1 MATFQELMDGLK
13 QQRERASEKSP
24 MADVLKSA
32 TAGMNVVATA
42 VEKLQQAVR
51 DQTAAN
57 LVARKT
63 GEAEDVQQTIR
74 NLLQTK
80 VAEDKIERERHLR
93 MMDMAERLVPQ
104 VTEEQIKA
112 IREQQQT
119 FRTFN
124 KALNANLKEIE
135 QKRAEANFAIQD
147 KYGTIE
153 SALGGIAN
161 SGGDSLGKFLV
172 NGLSRFVKEKKET
185 PAAEAVKEKYD
196 DEAWWM
202 KEASATVAARE
213 NISDPGSA
221 AKLYSDRAQQ
231 VKALA
236 GEGETFE
243 KQLLSGRAKF
253 SVPKMEQAIKDV
265 ANAIRSN
272 KSNETPVLTREG
284 VESSADIEKKQEAEV
299 SKTPAETPTIT
310 KVDVETAVN
319 EATNA
324 VAEVSKSAEPITP
337 KAEPT
342 APQATPQP
350 VEARPAPKNAKFE
363 RASTQ
368 TTRPNGPTKQ
378 RVSPKAAV
386 NRPVSTGVFGG
397 KGGFVNAG
405 AAKGA
410 MGGITKALGGIVGK
424 LGSLAG
430 SALKFL
436 GPWGMVAS
444 AIMSFDRLVPIFSSL
459 AGAIMD
465 MTKLIM
471 PFIVSSIM
479 ELSAQAMAGFNGL
492 IDLFDHA
499 PLIGPHWTE
508 KKPVTSALEQ
518 TRAAEAERLAKKAE
532 SKRQRTQGGVAI
544 DTTSAQGGV
553 VVSRKETALTSPADA
568 EATLAQARAS
578 AAGDA
583 RVDKSVDWQAQKEQ
597 AEAMRD
603 AVLAASK
610 NPGTTPIMG
619 ISPYVSPWAV

>member
-24 MADVLKSA
+24 IADVLKGA
-32 TAGMNVVATA
+32 TAGMDVVATA
-42 VEKLQQAVR
+42 VDKLQQAVR

-310 KVDVETAVN
+310 KADVETAVN

-363 RASTQ
+363 KANTQ
-368 TTRPNGPTKQ
+368 TTRPNGPTRQ
-378 RVSPKAAV
+378 RTSPQATVNKPVASVGKFGSKAGAV
-386 NRPVSTGVFGG
+386 N
-397 KGGFVNAG
+397 
-405 AAKGA
+405 

-492 IDLFDHA
+492 INLFDHA

-518 TRAAEAERLAKKAE
+518 TRATEAERLAKKAE

-578 AAGDA
+578 VAGEA
-583 RVDKSVDWQAQKEQ
+583 PVYRLEDWQAQKEQ
-597 AEAMRD
+597 TEAMRD

>member
-24 MADVLKSA
+24 MADVLKGA
-32 TAGMNVVATA
+32 IAGMDVVATA
-42 VEKLQQAVR
+42 VDKLQQAVR

-80 VAEDKIERERHLR
+80 VAEDKIERERHHR

-196 DEAWWM
+196 DEVWWM

-231 VKALA
+231 VKSLA
-236 GEGETFE
+236 VEGETFE

-253 SVPKMEQAIKDV
+253 SVPKMEQAVKDV
-265 ANAIRSN
+265 ANALRTK
-272 KSNETPVLTREG
+272 KSNDVPVLTKDG
-284 VESSADIEKKQEAEV
+284 VESSADLKKKSQAED
-299 SKTPAETPTIT
+299 SKTPAEIPTIT
-310 KVDVETAVN
+310 KADVETAVN
-319 EATNA
+319 ETTNA

-368 TTRPNGPTKQ
+368 TTRPNGPTPQ
-378 RVSPKAAV
+378 RTSPQATVNKPVASVGKFGSKAGAV
-386 NRPVSTGVFGG
+386 NV
-397 KGGFVNAG
+397 
-405 AAKGA
+405 
-410 MGGITKALGGIVGK
+410 GGITKALGGIVGK

-465 MTKLIM
+465 LTKLIM
-471 PFIVSSIM
+471 PLLVSTAI
-479 ELSAQAMAGFNGL
+479 EGFAQILGGFNGL
-492 IDLFDHA
+492 IALFDQSFLGRGWNKDKEVVSKVDEA
-499 PLIGPHWTE
+499 
-508 KKPVTSALEQ
+508 KKQ
-518 TRAAEAERLAKKAE
+518 AEADAAKRAE
-532 SKRQRTQGGVAI
+532 SKRQAAQGGVAV
-544 DTTSAQGGV
+544 DTTSAGKGASVGQPV
-553 VVSRKETALTSPADA
+553 LQRRETALTSPA
-568 EATLAQARAS
+568 EANAVSEQARAS
-578 AAGDA
+578 VQPQQSYALA
-583 RVDKSVDWQAQKEQ
+583 DWREQ
-597 AEAMRD
+597 QQQNKAMRESVM
-603 AVLAASK
+603 AAAS
-610 NPGTTPIMG
+610 NPGTTPVMVANP
-619 ISPYVSPWAV
+619 SLAPWMV